1 MKLTEHQLD
10 VVSTAVGTMVI
21 NSSLVNCQ
29 AAAVQIQPGLPF
41 VAKLILEVK
50 TCPVNMMQKFP
61 MIVEHLL

>member
-29 AAAVQIQPGLPF
+29 AAAVKIHPGLPLA
-41 VAKLILEVK
+41 AKLILEAK
-50 TCPVNMMQKFP
+50 TCPVNVMQKFP
-61 MIVEHLL
+61 MIVERLL